1 MASIG
6 SGGGRNLSN
15 SASGVLKRFVHE
27 PLLHF
32 VLIGAAIFLI
42 SGQKAT
48 EGPLQ
53 RNEIVITEGD
63 IDQMLVAWQ
72 AQGMPQPSPAAI
84 RGMVEA
90 KIREEVLY
98 REAIAMG
105 LDQDDIIVKRRL
117 AQKMDFL
124 AEDLSALNE
133 PTTEE
138 LRAWF
143 KTRSA
148 DFARPPRISFRH
160 VYYSFD
166 TRGQNARDV
175 AAREIAT
182 PAGPQDGD
190 RFMFQ
195 NSYAERTETELRT
208 TFGPGFARD
217 VFTFEPGRWAGPVES
232 GYGWHAVFVE
242 SKTPSTVPTFDEVEN
257 EVKAAFL
264 DARRAEF
271 RQEAYRVMREKY
283 KIVLPKFE
291 APASSPDATVREPT
305 SAQTN

>member
-1 MASIG
+1 MG
-6 SGGGRNLSN
+6 T
-15 SASGVLKRFVHE
+15 LKRLASE

-32 VLIGAAIFLI
+32 VLIGAALFLI
-42 SGQKAT
+42 GGQKAAD
-48 EGPLQ
+48 GPLQ

-63 IDQMLVAWQ
+63 IDQMLVAWH
-72 AQGMPQPSPAAI
+72 AQGLPQPSPDAI

-143 KTRSA
+143 AAHRE
-148 DFARPPRISFRH
+148 DFAQPPRISFRH

-166 TRGQNARDV
+166 TRGPNARDL
-175 AAREIAT
+175 AAKEITA

-208 TFGPGFARD
+208 TFGPAFARD
-217 VFTFEPGRWAGPVES
+217 VFALEPGRWAGPVES

-242 SKTPSTVPTFDEVEN
+242 SRMPSAIPAFDEVEN
-257 EVKAAFL
+257 DVKAAFL
-264 DARRAEF
+264 EARRAEF

-291 APASSPDATVREPT
+291 TPAASPDATIGEPAG
-305 SAQTN
+305 AQTN

>member
-1 MASIG
+1 M
-6 SGGGRNLSN
+6 SN
-15 SASGVLKRFVHE
+15 VVTGTLKRLVSE

-32 VLIGAAIFLI
+32 IAIGAVLFLI
-42 SGQKAT
+42 AGQKPA
-48 EGPLQ
+48 EGPPQ

-72 AQGMPQPSPAAI
+72 AQGLPPPTPAAI
-84 RGMVEA
+84 RGMVES

-133 PTTEE
+133 PAPEE

-143 KTRSA
+143 AARRE
-148 DFARPPRISFRH
+148 DFARPPRISFHH

-166 TRGQNARDV
+166 TQGRDARDV
-175 AAREIAT
+175 AAREVSG
-182 PAGPQDGD
+182 PAGPQNGD

-208 TFGPGFARD
+208 TFGPVFARD
-217 VFTFEPGRWAGPVES
+217 VFTLEPGRWAGPVES

-242 SKTPSTVPTFDEVEN
+242 SKTPPALPTFEEAEN
-257 EVKAAFL
+257 EVKAVFL

-283 KIVLPKFE
+283 NIVLPKFD
-291 APASSPDATVREPT
+291 APDSTPT
-305 SAQTN
+305 TEQGPAGAQTN

>member
-1 MASIG
+1 MSYSIPG
-6 SGGGRNLSN
+6 I
-15 SASGVLKRFVHE
+15 LKRLVKE

-32 VLIGAAIFLI
+32 VLIGVALFLI
-42 SGQKAT
+42 GQRAA
-48 EGPLQ
+48 EGPLE

-63 IDQMLVAWQ
+63 IDQLLVAWQ
-72 AQGMPQPSPAAI
+72 VQGLPPPSAAAI
-84 RGMVEA
+84 RSMVEA

-124 AEDLSALNE
+124 AEDLSALHE
-133 PTTEE
+133 PSTEE

-143 KTRSA
+143 EKRRD
-148 DFARPPRISFRH
+148 DFAQPPRISFRH

-166 TRGQNARDV
+166 THGANARDI
-175 AAREIAT
+175 AAQQVSAA
-182 PAGPQDGD
+182 AGPENGD

-195 NSYAERTETELRT
+195 NSYAERTETELYT
-208 TFGPGFARD
+208 IFGPDFAHE
-217 VFTFEPGRWAGPVES
+217 VFSLEPGRWVGPVQS

-242 SKTPSTVPTFDEVEN
+242 RKSPPIVPGFEEVDE

-264 DARRAEF
+264 NARRAEF
-271 RQEAYRVMREKY
+271 REETYRLMREKY
-283 KIVLPKFE
+283 KVVLPTFDE
-291 APASSPDATVREPT
+291 PGSTPDTNVRERT
-305 SAQTN
+305 GGEAS

>member
-1 MASIG
+1 MSYSIPG
-6 SGGGRNLSN
+6 I
-15 SASGVLKRFVHE
+15 LKRLVNE

-32 VLIGAAIFLI
+32 VLIGAVLFYIG
-42 SGQKAT
+42 GQKAAG
-48 EGPLQ
+48 GPVE

-63 IDQMLVAWQ
+63 IDQMLVSWQ
-72 AQGMPQPSPAAI
+72 VQGLPPPSAAAV

-124 AEDLSALNE
+124 AEDLSALHE

-143 KTRSA
+143 GARRE
-148 DFARPPRISFRH
+148 DFAQPPRTSFRH

-166 TRGQNARDV
+166 THGASARDAAVREV
-175 AAREIAT
+175 ASA
-182 PAGPQDGD
+182 AGPQNGD

-195 NSYAERTETELRT
+195 NSYAERTATELVT
-208 TFGPGFARD
+208 IFGEAFARD
-217 VFTFEPGRWAGPVES
+217 VFTLEPGRWAGPVQS

-242 SKTPSTVPTFDEVEN
+242 SKTPPTIPGFEEIEDEV
-257 EVKAAFL
+257 KTAWL
-264 DARRAEF
+264 DARREEF

-283 KIVLPKFE
+283 KVALPTFDE
-291 APASSPDATVREPT
+291 PGPIPDATVGGQSGDEA
-305 SAQTN
+305 S